1 MYRHSETEE
10 IMDTNANG
18 RVHDESNEWLAG
30 NSQQPASASVI
41 PSIMEASTEAWLT
54 QPVRPIRANV
64 TFVQHDQTVGNN
76 SAGQRQPATNTT
88 ATRLRSSLLTPVDF
102 GNVCAVPEQA
112 VTQTAAPQTQRI
124 PDNTLEI
131 ISELLTGKF
140 SEMKTEMKAE
150 MREEMKSYLTMSL
163 GHQCESSPLPQQ
175 VASSFPAPVVTAV
188 PVVQNPPVIPM
199 FQPVTGVAPAA
210 TMTPVATMIP
220 AAATPATS
228 QMQSGARLSK
238 PLTELPKFDGSGDL
252 SSFKILF
259 DEAVTLN
266 GWQGESVKLIWLKQ
280 CVTGAAKQSILHESL
295 TSCQQL
301 WDILDNR
308 YGTHL
313 LEMKYTRLLERR
325 QRQPNESINDLANDI
340 RRMVEVVYAHFTK
353 TNRECMAIKA
363 FVSALPGPEIK
374 YELSKV
380 NPKTLDEAIQ
390 LAHAREVHFGPEF
403 PFIPTT
409 QSRAQPAPQ
418 PNPLPVHQPQQS
430 RGPTCRHC
438 GANHPSYVCQPC
450 RHCGGA
456 HYDNKC
462 PGNAQPIPQNSARQ

>member
-1 MYRHSETEE
+1 MSQHSEREE
-10 IMDTNANG
+10 SMNSNTHSHN
-18 RVHDESNEWLAG
+18 HDDSNEWLA
-30 NSQQPASASVI
+30 NHNQQPASASVV
-41 PSIMEASTEAWLT
+41 PSIMESSTQAWLT
-54 QPVRPIRANV
+54 PRVKPIRANV
-64 TFVQHDQTVGNN
+64 TFVHPNQTTGHI
-76 SAGQRQPATNTT
+76 SAGQRHSAPNSTIN
-88 ATRLRSSLLTPVDF
+88 RLRTSLLTPVDF
-102 GNVCAVPEQA
+102 GNAGAAGEQTVPQPVTAVQA
-112 VTQTAAPQTQRI
+112 QGI
-124 PDNTLEI
+124 PDNTFEI

-140 SEMKTEMKAE
+140 SEMKNEMKAE

-175 VASSFPAPVVTAV
+175 AASSFPAPVVTAM
-188 PVVQNPPVIPM
+188 PVVQNPAVMPV
-199 FQPVTGVAPAA
+199 FQPVPTAPA
-210 TMTPVATMIP
+210 VV
-220 AAATPATS
+220 ATPATR
-228 QMQSGARLSK
+228 QIQSSTRLSK
-238 PLTELPKFDGSGDL
+238 PLTDIPKFDGSGDL

-266 GWQGESVKLIWLKQ
+266 GWQEESVKLIWLKQ

-295 TSCQQL
+295 STCQQV

-313 LEMKYTRLLERR
+313 LEMKYTTLLERR

-353 TNRECMAIKA
+353 HNRECMAIKA
-363 FVSALPGPEIK
+363 FISAQPGPGIK
-374 YELSKV
+374 YELSKA

-403 PFIPTT
+403 PFIPHPQFHAT
-409 QSRAQPAPQ
+409 PAPQ
-418 PNPLPVHQPQQS
+418 PNHSLPPQQPRTQQT